1 MKIKEV
7 GIAGTLESSDILI
20 KIEPSDDDK
29 ITLSLDSLVIK
40 QFGNQITKVIM
51 DTACELGVKGAYIT
65 AIDKGALDCT
75 IKARTATAIY
85 RASQSDDYIWEGS
98 NA

>member
-20 KIEPSDDDK
+20 KVEPSDDNK
-29 ITLSLDSLVIK
+29 ITISLDSLVIK
-40 QFGNQITKVIM
+40 QFGNQIRKVIM
-51 DTACELGVKGAYIT
+51 DTACELGVEGARIT

-75 IKARTATAIY
+75 IRARTAAAIY
-85 RASQSDDYIWEGS
+85 RAGQSDDYIWEGS